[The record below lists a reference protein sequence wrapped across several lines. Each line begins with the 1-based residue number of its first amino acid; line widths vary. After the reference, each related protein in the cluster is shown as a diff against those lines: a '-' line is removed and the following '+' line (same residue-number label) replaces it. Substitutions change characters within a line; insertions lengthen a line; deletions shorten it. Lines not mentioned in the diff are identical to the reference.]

1 MNDPTDRNRRT
12 FLSLAASAAAASAIP
27 AEALPKSMNTAGS
40 DIVTLDG
47 AALSRAIHARK
58 LSCVE
63 VMTAYLAQIDRLN
76 GNVNALVALQE
87 PDQLLKQARERDAQL
102 ARGESMGPLHGIPH
116 AVKDL
121 QPVKGIRTTQGSPI
135 FKDFVPSSDS
145 LMVERLRRAGAIF
158 IGKTNTPEFGLGSH
172 TYNPVYGFTRN
183 AYDPSRSAGGSSGG
197 AAVAL
202 ALRMVPF
209 ADGSDFGGSLRNPAG
224 GTTCLAFVPASGA
237 CPGIAATHGFPR

>member
-1 MNDPTDRNRRT
+1 
-12 FLSLAASAAAASAIP
+12 AAAASAI
-27 AEALPKSMNTAGS
+27 ASKALPKSMNTSVS
-40 DIVTLDG
+40 DIVMMDG
-47 AALSRAIHARK
+47 AALSSAIHTRK

-63 VMTAYLAQIDRLN
+63 TMQAYLAHIARLN
-76 GNVNALVALQE
+76 DKVNALVALQN
-87 PDQLLKQARERDAQL
+87 PAQLLRQAQDRDAQL
-102 ARGESMGPLHGIPH
+102 ARGESLGPLHGIPH

-121 QPVKGIRTTQGSPI
+121 QAVKGIRTTQGSPI
-135 FKDFVPSSDS
+135 FKDFVPTSDS
-145 LMVERLRRAGAIF
+145 LMVERLRNAGAIF

-172 TYNPVYGFTRN
+172 TYNSVYGLTRN
-183 AYDPSRSAGGSSGG
+183 AYDLSRSAGGSSGG